1 MDIFLFTFSI
11 AFLMATVDLFSI
23 LWKADLYANW
33 LTLVHW
39 NEGLF

>member
-11 AFLMATVDLFSI
+11 AFPMATVDLLSI
-23 LWKADLYANW
+23 LQKADLYASW
-33 LTLVHW
+33 LTVVHW